1 LFILASPLLYPI
13 AYYWKAKTAETTG
26 IKAFAERVELFSHVD
41 LFFLNRN
48 DGLIILSRPE
58 DKKAQLLF
66 DSLSEKINFCIKID
80 FSQRL
85 QESYIIGSFYAQL
98 FSYNLMRT
106 LGKYDFNFSKS
117 EFLEFSNRLIY

>member
-1 LFILASPLLYPI
+1 
-13 AYYWKAKTAETTG
+13 
-26 IKAFAERVELFSHVD
+26 